1 MTSSARRSP
10 RSISVLGPSAAAL
23 VLAAAGCSPGAAQP
37 PVPVPTP
44 SPEAAAYCEALDREL
59 PGTVLDRERTD
70 PSPDSALTAGWGDG
84 AIVLRCGVP
93 RPAKMDD
100 PQAEAVEADG
110 VNWMLEQPEGSG
122 PRFTT
127 TYRKAYVEVTF
138 SGEYARDITPLSAFA
153 GPVARTVPDRL

>member
-10 RSISVLGPSAAAL
+10 RSISTLGPSAAVLA
-23 VLAAAGCSPGAAQP
+23 LAAAGCSFSDAQP
-37 PVPVPTP
+37 SITVPTP
-44 SPEAAAYCEALDREL
+44 SSEAAAYCKALDGEL
-59 PGTVLDRERTD
+59 PETVLDRERND
-70 PSPDSALTAGWGDG
+70 PSPESELTAGWGDG

-127 TYRKAYVEVTF
+127 TYRKAYVEITF
-138 SGEYARDITPLSAFA
+138 SQEYANDITPLSAFA
-153 GPVARTVPDRL
+153 GPVERTIPDRL